1 MSIVIDIENKMKE
14 ALKAG
19 NAEDKSIYSYLLSR
33 LRAKEVEARHEL
45 SDSEAVSVIQKEL
58 KTLHKDLEAIA
69 SYAKA
74 ADAAENIKHQIEIY
88 SKYVPKMLSKE
99 EILTILDTFEVAPK
113 GVIMKNFMKEHK
125 SEVDGRTVSQAI
137 DEWLKNKQ

>member
-33 LRAKEVEARHEL
+33 LRAKEVEVRHEL

-99 EILTILDTFEVAPK
+99 EILAILDTFEVAPK

-125 SEVDGRTVSQAI
+125 FEVDGRTVSLAI
-137 DEWLKNKQ
+137 DEWLKNKK

>member
-19 NAEDKSIYSYLLSR
+19 NTEDKSIYSYLLSR
-33 LRAKEVEARHEL
+33 LRAKEVEVHHEL

-99 EILTILDTFEVAPK
+99 EILAILDTFEVAPK

-125 SEVDGRTVSQAI
+125 SEVDGRIVSQAI

>member
-33 LRAKEVEARHEL
+33 LRAKEVEVRHEL

-74 ADAAENIKHQIEIY
+74 VDAAENIKHQIEIY

-99 EILTILDTFEVAPK
+99 EILAILDTFEAAPK

>member
-19 NAEDKSIYSYLLSR
+19 NAEDKSIYSYLLSC
-33 LRAKEVEARHEL
+33 LRAKEVEVRHEL

-99 EILTILDTFEVAPK
+99 EILAILDTFEVAPK

-125 SEVDGRTVSQAI
+125 SEVDGRIVSQTI